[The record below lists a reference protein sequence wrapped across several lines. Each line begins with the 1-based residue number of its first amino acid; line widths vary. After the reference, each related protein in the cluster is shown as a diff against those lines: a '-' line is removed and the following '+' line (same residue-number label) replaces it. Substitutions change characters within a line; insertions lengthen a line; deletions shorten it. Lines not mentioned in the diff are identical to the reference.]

1 MTIRHWDS
9 NPRPSEYES
18 PPVTTRPGLPPFQ
31 KACYPTMNLSLHF
44 ILKRWSLNFGSICIK
59 LLTTTTDT
67 IDYFAFN
74 QSFISCRL
82 WIRVFVAIN
91 HVGRCHRQQQ
101 FFSPSGS
108 REHVLLSRQQNGIN
122 VTFSCRCFYL
132 HLPLSLSIFVS
143 LAQCYIQL
151 PFFYLPL
158 SLSLFSLTIT
168 LLILKVRS
176 PFYFLLLFH

>member
-132 HLPLSLSIFVS
+132 TLSLSMLHSV
-143 LAQCYIQL
+143 A
-151 PFFYLPL
+151 FFYLPL

-168 LLILKVRS
+168 LLILKVQS